1 MFPLFSKQMSQIST
15 QISSGATV
23 HLSWNIIGGYE
34 KDCTTAELYNGI
46 KSGSEVSTDELS
58 NHDVS
63 ASIGHP
69 TVDTFDRISVNTSL
83 SEAI

>member
-34 KDCTTAELYNGI
+34 KDCTIAELYNSI
-46 KSGSEVSTDELS
+46 KSGSEVSTS
-58 NHDVS
+58 GPSRMNYQ
-63 ASIGHP
+63 
-69 TVDTFDRISVNTSL
+69 TMM
-83 SEAI
+83 